1 MTRRVFRTPVGLV
14 WLALSLIAWPVL
26 AVFTP
31 AGLLGHGDE
40 PEGRLLQLS
49 YLSQLTGA
57 LVSMVA
63 LEEGRWM
70 LERCGPLRRVFLRWI
85 AILTTSLIGSV
96 CVLGVAGARGQVT
109 DWMHI
114 LPMIL
119 VSGMHLSALAGWI
132 LDVPGSQRIR
142 LLLLPFLSWLL
153 PAVIQSSAW
162 PVRWVIELL
171 RSHPQAFDH
180 RDPSLV
186 ELLAGIGPILVLASS
201 HLLLVRWKQPYE
213 VRHTR

>member
-1 MTRRVFRTPVGLV
+1 MTRRVFRTPAGLL
-14 WLALSLIAWPVL
+14 WFGLSLVAGPVL

-40 PEGRLLQLS
+40 PEGRLLQLT

-63 LEEGRWM
+63 LDEGRWM
-70 LERCGPLRRVFLRWI
+70 FERCGPVRRVAQRWL
-85 AILTTSLIGSV
+85 AIFTTGLIGSA
-96 CVLGVAGARGQVT
+96 CVLGVAGALGQVGH
-109 DWMHI
+109 WNHI
-114 LPMIL
+114 LPMVL
-119 VSGMHLSALAGWI
+119 VSALHLSALAGWV
-132 LDVPGSQRIR
+132 LDAPGSQRGR

-153 PAVIQSSAW
+153 PAILQSSAW

-171 RSHPQAFDH
+171 QSHPQAFEH

-186 ELLAGIGPILVLASS
+186 ELLAGVGPILVLASS
-201 HLLLVRWKQPYE
+201 HLLLVRWKQPHE
-213 VRHTR
+213 VRHSR